1 MRALAEFIMRG
12 RPQACLVALVGVI
25 VPLIGPASV
34 GLVTLRK
41 GSFEGALVAL
51 WATLPFFVSYFA
63 GQSSPFLA
71 VMSIIAL
78 VNMLLVANVLRAT
91 ASWSVALVADVVV
104 AVGLAIVAG
113 VVFQNDLSL
122 LMSDLT
128 EIFATASQQ
137 MEQEFVLPP
146 PSSILAW
153 VAWMTALSALLGL
166 VVARWWQA
174 LLFNPGGFQDEFQGI
189 RLEAKV
195 GVGCLLL
202 VILGFTVLGDFQFW
216 LQLAS
221 IPLIVCGLSILHY
234 TVKVK
239 KAGGHWLVLIYLG
252 LMLGPVMSG
261 LLVALGATDSVL
273 NLRARLV
280 SETQD

>member
-137 MEQEFVLPP
+137 MEPVSYTHLTLP
-146 PSSILAW
+146 
-153 VAWMTALSALLGL
+153 T
-166 VVARWWQA
+166 
-174 LLFNPGGFQDEFQGI
+174 
-189 RLEAKV
+189 
-195 GVGCLLL
+195 
-202 VILGFTVLGDFQFW
+202 
-216 LQLAS
+216 
-221 IPLIVCGLSILHY
+221 
-234 TVKVK
+234 
-239 KAGGHWLVLIYLG
+239 IY
-252 LMLGPVMSG
+252 
-261 LLVALGATDSVL
+261 SV
-273 NLRARLV
+273 
-280 SETQD
+280 

>member
-1 MRALAEFIMRG
+1 VRALAEFIMRG

-146 PSSILAW
+146 PSSILHGW
-153 VAWMTALSALLGL
+153 LG
-166 VVARWWQA
+166 
-174 LLFNPGGFQDEFQGI
+174 
-189 RLEAKV
+189 
-195 GVGCLLL
+195 
-202 VILGFTVLGDFQFW
+202 
-216 LQLAS
+216 
-221 IPLIVCGLSILHY
+221 
-234 TVKVK
+234 
-239 KAGGHWLVLIYLG
+239 
-252 LMLGPVMSG
+252 
-261 LLVALGATDSVL
+261 
-273 NLRARLV
+273 
-280 SETQD
+280 